1 MTNTVSHIE
10 DTWNVVEHNWHETS
24 IYAKDNNQCICKL
37 DTEDW
42 DVNED
47 NQYELED
54 IQKKVARL
62 ISAAP
67 DMLKALNML
76 QQGVKSGQIT
86 MDEQSQQTLNQV
98 ITQATI

>member
-1 MTNTVSHIE
+1 MTNKVNHIE
-10 DTWNVVEHNWHETS
+10 DTWSVVEHNWHETS
-24 IYAKDNNQCICKL
+24 IYAKENNQRICKL

-54 IQKKVARL
+54 IQKSVARL

-67 DMLKALNML
+67 DMLKFLNMIQKEVNEGKVTIDENL
-76 QQGVKSGQIT
+76 QQSI
-86 MDEQSQQTLNQV
+86 NQV
-98 ITQATI
+98 IKKATI